1 MRALFYDCPSGI
13 SGDMNLGALVDL
25 GVPREYLQSEL
36 ARLRLD
42 DEFTLTFARA
52 QKQGITGTRAT
63 VTLSAH
69 GGRADHH
76 HHHHHGAS
84 ADNHHDH
91 HHGAP
96 ADNHHDHHHGA
107 AHSPQGATH
116 AHRHYGDIKGIIA
129 AAPFKESVKATTALI
144 FSVIAEAEARIHGIG
159 IDEVAFHEVGATD
172 SIVDIFGAAI
182 CLDYLAVDT
191 VLSTAVELGSGFVQC
206 AHGRLAVPAPATL
219 EILKGVPCLTG
230 GVAGE
235 ATTPTGAAILK
246 ATVRQFGQ
254 KFALTPERIGYGIG
268 QRDFAI
274 PNVLRVVLG
283 EVSEDVP
290 APYRTDRTN
299 VEITANI
306 DDMSPESF
314 EPLMERL
321 FATGASDV
329 FVTPIMMKKS
339 RLAHMISVLAQE
351 QKVDSLVQVLFEEST
366 TIGVRLSRVGKRM
379 LPRTL
384 VTVPTSFGAVRVKLV
399 QLSQGGAKRWKVEHE
414 DVMRLA
420 KGHGV
425 PYLTLHR
432 EIDAQVREHLAS
444 SAPESTNEQE

>member
-1 MRALFYDCPSGI
+1 VKALLYDCPSGI
-13 SGDMNLGALVDL
+13 SGDMNLAALVDL
-25 GVPREYLQSEL
+25 GVPREHVLSEL

-42 DEFTLTFARA
+42 EEFTLTFAKA
-52 QKQGITGTRAT
+52 EKQGITGTRAT
-63 VTLSAH
+63 VTLSAR
-69 GGRADHH
+69 GGPADHH
-76 HHHHHGAS
+76 H
-84 ADNHHDH
+84 DHDH
-91 HHGAP
+91 HHAAP
-96 ADNHHDHHHGA
+96 HFHHG
-107 AHSPQGATH
+107 GMH
-116 AHRHYGDIKGIIA
+116 AHRHYRDIKEIIA
-129 AAPFKESVKATTALI
+129 ASPFKESVKATTTRI
-144 FSVIAEAEARIHGIG
+144 FSVIAEAEARIHGID
-159 IDEVAFHEVGATD
+159 IDEIAFHEVGATD

-230 GVAGE
+230 GVSGE

-254 KFALTPERIGYGIG
+254 RFAVTPERIGYGIG

-283 EVSEDVP
+283 EVSEDAT
-290 APYRTDRTN
+290 APYRTERTN

-306 DDMSPESF
+306 DDMSPESY
-314 EPLMERL
+314 EPLIERL
-321 FATGASDV
+321 FSAGANDV

-351 QKVDSLVQVLFEEST
+351 QKVDSLVQVLFDEST
-366 TIGVRLSRVGKRM
+366 TIGVRMHPVGKRM
-379 LPRTL
+379 LSRSL
-384 VTVPTSFGAVRVKLV
+384 ITVPTRFGEVRVKLV
-399 QLSQGGAKRWKVEHE
+399 QLHQGGAKRWKVEHE

-420 KGHGV
+420 KEHRV

-432 EIDAQVREHLAS
+432 EIDAEVREHLAS
-444 SAPESTNEQE
+444 TASGSTQEQE

>member
-1 MRALFYDCPSGI
+1 VKALLYDCPSGI
-13 SGDMNLGALVDL
+13 SGDMNLAALVDL
-25 GVPREYLQSEL
+25 GVPREHVLSEL

-42 DEFTLTFARA
+42 EEFTLTFAKA
-52 QKQGITGTRAT
+52 EKQGITGTRAT
-63 VTLSAH
+63 VTLSAR
-69 GGRADHH
+69 GGPADHH
-76 HHHHHGAS
+76 H
-84 ADNHHDH
+84 DHDH
-91 HHGAP
+91 HHAAP
-96 ADNHHDHHHGA
+96 HSHHGEM
-107 AHSPQGATH
+107 H
-116 AHRHYGDIKGIIA
+116 AHRHYRDIKDIIA
-129 AAPFKESVKATTALI
+129 ASPFKDSVKATTARI
-144 FSVIAEAEARIHGIG
+144 FAVIAEAEARIHGVDV
-159 IDEVAFHEVGATD
+159 DEVAFHEVGATD

-230 GVAGE
+230 GVSGE

-254 KFALTPERIGYGIG
+254 RFAVTPERIGYGIG

-283 EVSEDVP
+283 EVSEDAA
-290 APYRTDRTN
+290 APYRTERTN

-306 DDMSPESF
+306 DDMSPESY
-314 EPLMERL
+314 EPLIERL
-321 FATGASDV
+321 FSAGASDV
-329 FVTPIMMKKS
+329 FITPIMMKKS

-366 TIGVRLSRVGKRM
+366 TIGVRMHPVGKRM
-379 LPRTL
+379 LSRSL
-384 VTVPTSFGAVRVKLV
+384 ITVPTSFGEVRVKLV
-399 QLSQGGAKRWKVEHE
+399 QLRPDGAKRWKVEHE

-420 KGHGV
+420 KQHGV
-425 PYLTLHR
+425 AYLTLHR
-432 EIDAQVREHLAS
+432 EIDAEVREHLAS
-444 SAPESTNEQE
+444 SASGSTQEQE